1 MFFNEKT
8 SGFDGYI
15 ASENIDAAYI
25 MYNYNWINKFQLSVG
40 GRWENYRMKMDPYH
54 PVLKYKPYI
63 LTTNGVWDE
72 GETFEDNAS
81 DTSVI
86 KFNNSAEHF
95 LPALTLNYSLSNK
108 VKIRSSYSR
117 TVARAQFREY
127 APYVFQEFFQFSKK

>member
-1 MFFNEKT
+1 MQLISCIITIGLTNFNSAEDGKT
-8 SGFDGYI
+8 I
-15 ASENIDAAYI
+15 AP
-25 MYNYNWINKFQLSVG
+25 
-40 GRWENYRMKMDPYH
+40 PY

-95 LPALTLNYSLSNK
+95 SSSFNFKLLL
-108 VKIRSSYSR
+108 VK
-117 TVARAQFREY
+117 
-127 APYVFQEFFQFSKK
+127 

>member
-1 MFFNEKT
+1 MGKL
-8 SGFDGYI
+8 SH
-15 ASENIDAAYI
+15 ENGP
-25 MYNYNWINKFQLSVG
+25 LS
-40 GRWENYRMKMDPYH
+40 

-72 GETFEDNAS
+72 GEILDDLNGNGVWDRGETFEDNAS

-117 TVARAQFREY
+117 TVASSL
-127 APYVFQEFFQFSKK
+127 V